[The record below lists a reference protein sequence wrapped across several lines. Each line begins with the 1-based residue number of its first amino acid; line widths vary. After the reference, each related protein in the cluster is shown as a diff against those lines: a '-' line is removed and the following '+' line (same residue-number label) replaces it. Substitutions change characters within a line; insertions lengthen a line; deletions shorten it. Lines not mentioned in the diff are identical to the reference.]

1 MAVAR
6 FTVDYRGNSP
16 ALYGIISLS
25 YFALLLFLSLRLLS
39 IDAFGSTA
47 TGLELVGFAL
57 CYALGSVLI
66 FYSIIR
72 RHLMADI
79 AIIACFLISYIAI
92 TALRTSLDPSLSSL
106 LAPRYGILNWF
117 IIGIGAASAI
127 SYIEMASSSRQVI
140 TLRRL
145 FIVLGVL
152 LITSLSGFSFIYL
165 NSPFPTLSY
174 QSASDN
180 LIVMVIISMML
191 TKALWREGVPVT
203 VALALI
209 VSGTLAVAAV
219 ARMQSTSIVAF
230 WSIAL
235 VLYFWNVISKL
246 NRLYKYSLVIAAAV
260 SIGLYL
266 SSDLFIQ
273 TIEGTRFAN
282 LIAGEGLSS
291 INARLDI
298 LSSFGSQFAVSPV
311 FGHFSAEIVS
321 GAGSGNYPHTL
332 FSFLTHS
339 GLIGT
344 AMVGALIVLIYMR
357 RLPWRRLGSLDLHLF
372 LLMSGVL
379 MLGMAYTFMTWPVF
393 WFMIG
398 LMCKRPTF
406 KTLGEAR

>member
-1 MAVAR
+1 M
-6 FTVDYRGNSP
+6 VDA
-16 ALYGIISLS
+16 AL
-25 YFALLLFLSLRLLS
+25 
-39 IDAFGSTA
+39 
-47 TGLELVGFAL
+47 
-57 CYALGSVLI
+57 
-66 FYSIIR
+66 
-72 RHLMADI
+72 
-79 AIIACFLISYIAI
+79 IACFLISYIAI
-92 TALRTSLDPSLSSL
+92 TALRTSFDPSLTSL

-127 SYIEMASSSRQVI
+127 SYIEMASSSRHVI

-145 FIVLGVL
+145 SIVLGVVV
-152 LITSLSGFSFIYL
+152 ITALSALSVIYL
-165 NSPFPTLSY
+165 NDPLPTLSY

-180 LIVMVIISMML
+180 LIVIVIVSMML
-191 TKALWREGVPVT
+191 TKSLWRGGVPVT
-203 VALALI
+203 VALSLI

-235 VLYFWNVISKL
+235 SIYFWSVISKL
-246 NRLYKYSLVIAAAV
+246 SRIYKYTLVILAATAL
-260 SIGLYL
+260 GLYF
-266 SSDLFIQ
+266 SSDYFIQ
-273 TIEGTRFAN
+273 TIEGTRFVG
-282 LIAGEGLSS
+282 LVSGEGLSS
-291 INARLDI
+291 INARLEI

-311 FGHFSAEIVS
+311 FGHFSAELVS

-344 AMVGALIVLIYMR
+344 GVVAALIGLIYLR

-379 MLGMAYTFMTWPVF
+379 VLGMAYTFMTWPVF
-393 WFMIG
+393 WFMTG

-406 KTLGEAR
+406 KTLGEGG